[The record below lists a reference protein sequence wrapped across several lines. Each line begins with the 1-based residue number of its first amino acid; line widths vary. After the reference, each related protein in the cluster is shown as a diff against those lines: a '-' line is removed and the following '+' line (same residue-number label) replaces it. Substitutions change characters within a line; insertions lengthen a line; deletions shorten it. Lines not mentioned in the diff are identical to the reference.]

1 MSIVYTLDIF
11 AKYAPNY
18 RDLPDALVP
27 YIAKTNPDKE
37 YRKGRTSYKHKGQ
50 QMKKSWIIIKQ
61 IDGKEHICIKDKI
74 MSMLNKLSNKN
85 FDEISKQ
92 IMNINVENRQQ
103 LEEMVHVI
111 FIKTIR
117 EKGFSE
123 MYTRLCK
130 ILIGCYVEDNG
141 KKYYFRELLLNHCQM
156 MFEQSTSTTL
166 TDTHVDDKEKLF
178 KLKDN
183 ILGCIRFIGELYNH
197 GMITDK
203 IIYSCFVSMN
213 VKVKSS
219 YLYIIDSLCLLLE
232 IVGTKLFSQNYSFGK
247 RCIEMLVEIKN
258 TPTLPSAY
266 KFVIM
271 DLFDKYKNKYQ
282 NK

>member
-1 MSIVYTLDIF
+1 
-11 AKYAPNY
+11 
-18 RDLPDALVP
+18 
-27 YIAKTNPDKE
+27 
-37 YRKGRTSYKHKGQ
+37 
-50 QMKKSWIIIKQ
+50 
-61 IDGKEHICIKDKI
+61 
-74 MSMLNKLSNKN
+74 
-85 FDEISKQ
+85 
-92 IMNINVENRQQ
+92 
-103 LEEMVHVI
+103 
-111 FIKTIR
+111 
-117 EKGFSE
+117 
-123 MYTRLCK
+123 
-130 ILIGCYVEDNG
+130 
-141 KKYYFRELLLNHCQM
+141 M